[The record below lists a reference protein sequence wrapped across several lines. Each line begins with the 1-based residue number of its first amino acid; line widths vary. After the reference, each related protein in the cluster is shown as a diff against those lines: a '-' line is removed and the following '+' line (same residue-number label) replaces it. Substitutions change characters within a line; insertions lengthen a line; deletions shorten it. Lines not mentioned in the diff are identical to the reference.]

1 MPLDASVPPNK
12 ISIKYEKPQDLF
24 IHVKIALYI
33 HFKNEE
39 MALRATK
46 ITPGKKI
53 IVHAVRERLTQPG
66 YHRCPE
72 CDTLF
77 SLPVVKSHQIARCPC
92 CNATIRNGRDWTLTR
107 LAAMAMTML
116 LLMPF
121 AWSEPL
127 LHLDMLGMR
136 IDANLLQGIWQMNN
150 QGDSIPAAMVLF
162 CTVAAPLVLVLSLA
176 YLWFGNI
183 LGMNLR
189 PVLLMLERLKEWI
202 MLDIYLVGIGVA
214 SIKVQDY
221 AFLQPGIGLVAFIG
235 LVLLSILTLI
245 HLNVE
250 QLWDR
255 FYPQRPAQRADPG
268 LQVCLGCHHT
278 GFADS
283 RGRCRRCHIPLRHRR
298 PYSLQKSWA
307 ALIASLIFL
316 FPANLL
322 PISIVY
328 VNGSRQ
334 EDTILSGI
342 MSLASSNIAVAALVF
357 IASILVP
364 FTKVLVLL
372 TLLISIHFKCEQGL
386 RTRIVLLRIV
396 TWIGRW
402 SMLDLFVISLTMS
415 LINRDQ
421 LLAFTMGPAAFYFG
435 AAVILTILAVEWLD
449 SRLLW
454 DAHESGN
461 ARFTD

>member
-1 MPLDASVPPNK
+1 
-12 ISIKYEKPQDLF
+12 
-24 IHVKIALYI
+24 
-33 HFKNEE
+33 
-39 MALRATK
+39 MALRASQ
-46 ITPGKKI
+46 ISPGKKI
-53 IVHAVRERLTQPG
+53 TVHAIGNPLTSVE
-66 YHRCPE
+66 YHRCPQ

-77 SLPVVKSHQIARCPC
+77 TLPVVKASQSAYCPRCD
-92 CNATIRNGRDWTLTR
+92 AKIRDGRDWSLTR
-107 LAAMAMTML
+107 LAAMAVTML

-127 LHLDMLGMR
+127 LRLHLLGVR
-136 IDANLLQGIWQMNN
+136 IDANLLQGIWQMTD
-150 QGDSIPAAMVLF
+150 QGDPIPAAMVLF
-162 CTVAAPLVLVLSLA
+162 CSVGAPLVLVIAIA
-176 YLWFGNI
+176 YLWLGNI

-189 PVLLMLERLKEWI
+189 PVLLMLEKLKEWV
-202 MLDIYLVGIGVA
+202 MLDIYLVGVGVA

-221 AFLQPGIGLVAFIG
+221 AFLQPGVGLIAFIS

-298 PYSLQKSWA
+298 ANSLQKCWA
-307 ALIASLIFL
+307 ALIASMIFL
-316 FPANLL
+316 LPANLL
-322 PISIVY
+322 PISIIY
-328 VNGSRQ
+328 VNGARQ

-342 MSLASSNIAVAALVF
+342 ISLGSSNIPVAAVVF

-364 FTKVLVLL
+364 FTKVLVML

-386 RTRIVLLRIV
+386 RTRILLLRFV

-402 SMLDLFVISLTMS
+402 SMLDLFVISLMMS

>member
-1 MPLDASVPPNK
+1 
-12 ISIKYEKPQDLF
+12 
-24 IHVKIALYI
+24 
-33 HFKNEE
+33 
-39 MALRATK
+39 MALRASQ
-46 ITPGKKI
+46 ISPGKKI
-53 IVHAVRERLTQPG
+53 IVHAIGNPLTPVE
-66 YHRCPE
+66 YHRCPQ

-77 SLPVVKSHQIARCPC
+77 TLPVVKASQSAYCPRCD
-92 CNATIRNGRDWTLTR
+92 AKIRDGRDWSLTR
-107 LAAMAMTML
+107 LAAMAVTML

-127 LHLDMLGMR
+127 LRLHLLGVR
-136 IDANLLQGIWQMNN
+136 IDANLLQGIWQMTD
-150 QGDSIPAAMVLF
+150 QGDPIPAAMVLF
-162 CTVAAPLVLVLSLA
+162 CSVGAPLVLVIAIA
-176 YLWFGNI
+176 YLWLGNI

-189 PVLLMLERLKEWI
+189 PVLLMLEKLKEWV
-202 MLDIYLVGIGVA
+202 MLDIYLVGVGVA

-221 AFLQPGIGLVAFIG
+221 AFLQPGVGLIAFIS

-298 PYSLQKSWA
+298 ANSLQKCWA
-307 ALIASLIFL
+307 ALIASMIFL
-316 FPANLL
+316 LPANLL
-322 PISIVY
+322 PISVIY
-328 VNGSRQ
+328 VNGARQ

-342 MSLASSNIAVAALVF
+342 ISLGSSNIPVAAVVF

-364 FTKVLVLL
+364 FTKVLVML

-386 RTRIVLLRIV
+386 RTRILLLRFV

-402 SMLDLFVISLTMS
+402 SMLDLFVISLMMS

>member
-1 MPLDASVPPNK
+1 MALK
-12 ISIKYEKPQDLF
+12 ISQVTPDK
-24 IHVKIALYI
+24 
-33 HFKNEE
+33 
-39 MALRATK
+39 K
-46 ITPGKKI
+46 IT
-53 IVHAVRERLTQPG
+53 VHSVGDALPRAHYQ
-66 YHRCPE
+66 RCPQ

-77 SLPVVKSHQIARCPC
+77 ALPVMKSHQSAWCPRCD
-92 CNATIRNGRDWTLTR
+92 AKIRDGRDWSLTR
-107 LAAMAMTML
+107 LAAMAVTML

-127 LHLDMLGMR
+127 LRFYLLGTR
-136 IDANLLQGIWQMNN
+136 IDANLLMGIWQMTA
-150 QGDSIPAAMVLF
+150 QGDPLTASMVLF
-162 CTVAAPLVLVLSLA
+162 CTVGAPLVLVAAIA

-189 PVLLMLERLKEWI
+189 PVLLMIERLKEWV

-221 AFLQPGIGLVAFIG
+221 AYLQPGVGLLAFVA
-235 LVLLSILTLI
+235 LVILSILTII

-250 QLWDR
+250 QLWER
-255 FYPQRPAQRADPG
+255 FYPQRPATRPHDN
-268 LQVCLGCHHT
+268 LRVCLGCHFT
-278 GFADS
+278 GLPDA
-283 RGRCRRCHIPLRHRR
+283 RGRCPRCHIPLRFRR
-298 PYSLQKSWA
+298 RQSIQKCWA
-307 ALIASLIFL
+307 ALLASMVFL
-316 FPANLL
+316 LPANLL
-322 PISIVY
+322 PISVVY
-328 VNGSRQ
+328 INGARQ
-334 EDTILSGI
+334 EDTIMSGI
-342 MSLASSNIAVAALVF
+342 ISLGSSNIAVAAIVF

-364 FTKVLVLL
+364 FTKVLVML

-386 RTRIVLLRIV
+386 RTRVLLLRLV

-461 ARFTD
+461 PRFTD

>member
-1 MPLDASVPPNK
+1 
-12 ISIKYEKPQDLF
+12 
-24 IHVKIALYI
+24 
-33 HFKNEE
+33 
-39 MALRATK
+39 MALRASQ
-46 ITPGKKI
+46 ISPGKKI
-53 IVHAVRERLTQPG
+53 TVHAIGNPLAPVE
-66 YHRCPE
+66 YHRCPQ
-72 CDTLF
+72 CDMLF
-77 SLPVVKSHQIARCPC
+77 TLPVVKASQSAYCPRCD
-92 CNATIRNGRDWTLTR
+92 AKIRDGRDWSLTR
-107 LAAMAMTML
+107 LAAMAVTML

-127 LHLDMLGMR
+127 LRLHLLGVR
-136 IDANLLQGIWQMNN
+136 IDANLLQGIWQMTD
-150 QGDSIPAAMVLF
+150 QGDPIPAAMVLF
-162 CTVAAPLVLVLSLA
+162 CSVGAPLVLVIAIA
-176 YLWFGNI
+176 YLWLGNI

-189 PVLLMLERLKEWI
+189 PVLLMLEKLKEWV
-202 MLDIYLVGIGVA
+202 MLDIYLVGVGVA

-221 AFLQPGIGLVAFIG
+221 AFLQPGVGLIAFIS

-268 LQVCLGCHHT
+268 LQICLGCHHT

-298 PYSLQKSWA
+298 ANSLQKCWA
-307 ALIASLIFL
+307 ALIASIIFL
-316 FPANLL
+316 LPANLL
-322 PISIVY
+322 PISIIY
-328 VNGSRQ
+328 VNGARQ

-342 MSLASSNIAVAALVF
+342 ISLGSSNIPVAAVVL

-364 FTKVLVLL
+364 FTKVLVML
-372 TLLISIHFKCEQGL
+372 TLLLSIHFKCEQGL
-386 RTRIVLLRIV
+386 RTRILLLRFV

-402 SMLDLFVISLTMS
+402 SMLDLFVISLMMS

>member
-1 MPLDASVPPNK
+1 
-12 ISIKYEKPQDLF
+12 
-24 IHVKIALYI
+24 
-33 HFKNEE
+33 
-39 MALRATK
+39 MALRASQ
-46 ITPGKKI
+46 ISPGKKI
-53 IVHAVRERLTQPG
+53 TVHAISNPLAPPE
-66 YHRCPE
+66 YHRCPQ
-72 CDTLF
+72 CDMLF
-77 SLPVVKSHQIARCPC
+77 SLPVVKRTQSAYCPRCD
-92 CNATIRNGRDWTLTR
+92 AKIRDGRDWSLTR
-107 LAAMAMTML
+107 LAAMAVTMM

-127 LHLDMLGMR
+127 LRLHLLGVR
-136 IDANLLQGIWQMNN
+136 IDANLMQGIWQMTE
-150 QGDSIPAAMVLF
+150 QGDPIPAAMVLF
-162 CTVAAPLVLVLSLA
+162 CSVGAPLVLVVAIA
-176 YLWFGNI
+176 YLWLGNI

-189 PVLLMLERLKEWI
+189 PVLLMLERLKEWV

-221 AFLQPGIGLVAFIG
+221 AFLQPGIGLIAFVA

-255 FYPQRPAQRADPG
+255 FYPHRPAQRPDPG

-278 GFADS
+278 GFSDA

-298 PYSLQKSWA
+298 AYSLQKSWA

-316 FPANLL
+316 VPANLL
-322 PISIVY
+322 PISIIY
-328 VNGSRQ
+328 VNGARQ

-342 MSLASSNIAVAALVF
+342 MSLASSNIPIAAVVF

-364 FTKVLVLL
+364 FTKVLVLI

-386 RTRIVLLRIV
+386 RTRILLLRFV

-402 SMLDLFVISLTMS
+402 SMLDLFVISLMMS

>member
-1 MPLDASVPPNK
+1 MALTTSRITPTK
-12 ISIKYEKPQDLF
+12 
-24 IHVKIALYI
+24 KIAI
-33 HFKNEE
+33 RSIGE
-39 MALRATK
+39 ALPRA
-46 ITPGKKI
+46 
-53 IVHAVRERLTQPG
+53 H

-72 CDTLF
+72 YDLIF
-77 SLPVVKSHQIARCPC
+77 SLPKMRSHQSAFCPRCQ
-92 CNATIRNGRDWTLTR
+92 AKIRDGRDWSLTR
-107 LAAMAMTML
+107 LAAMAVTMM

-121 AWSEPL
+121 AWGEPL
-127 LHLDMLGMR
+127 LHIFLLGVR
-136 IDANLLQGIWQMNN
+136 IDANVMQGIWQMTR
-150 QGDSIPAAMVLF
+150 QGDPLTASFVLF
-162 CTVAAPLVLVLSLA
+162 CVAGAPIILVTSIA

-189 PVLLMLERLKEWI
+189 PVLLMLERLKEWV

-221 AFLQPGIGLVAFIG
+221 AYLQPGVGLFAFIA
-235 LVLLSILTLI
+235 LVILSILTLS

-255 FYPQRPAQRADPG
+255 FYPQMPARRPDEKLR
-268 LQVCLGCHHT
+268 VCLGCHFT
-278 GFADS
+278 GYPDA
-283 RGRCRRCHIPLRHRR
+283 RGRCPRCHIPLRWSRNQ
-298 PYSLQKSWA
+298 SIQKCWA
-307 ALIASLIFL
+307 ALLASIVLL
-316 FPANLL
+316 LPANLL
-322 PISIVY
+322 PISIIY

-334 EDTILSGI
+334 EDTIMSGI
-342 MSLASSNIAVAALVF
+342 LSLANSNIGVAAIVF

-364 FTKVLVLL
+364 FTKVIVMF
-372 TLLISIHFKCEQGL
+372 TLLISIHFNCEQGL
-386 RTRIVLLRIV
+386 RTRIKLLRIV

-402 SMLDLFVISLTMS
+402 SMLDLFVIALTMS

-421 LLAFTMGPAAFYFG
+421 ILAFTMGPAAFYFG

-461 ARFTD
+461 ARFAD

>member
-1 MPLDASVPPNK
+1 
-12 ISIKYEKPQDLF
+12 
-24 IHVKIALYI
+24 
-33 HFKNEE
+33 
-39 MALRATK
+39 MALRASQLTPAKK
-46 ITPGKKI
+46 IT
-53 IVHAVRERLTQPG
+53 VHAIGNPIAPPAF
-66 YHRCPE
+66 HRCPQ

-77 SLPVVKSHQIARCPC
+77 SLPVVKSHQSAYCPC
-92 CNATIRNGRDWTLTR
+92 CDAKIRDGRDWSLTR
-107 LAAMAMTML
+107 LAAMAVTML

-127 LHLDMLGMR
+127 LRLHLLGVR
-136 IDANLLQGIWQMNN
+136 IDADVMQGIWQMTD
-150 QGDSIPAAMVLF
+150 QGDPVPAAMVLF
-162 CTVAAPLVLVLSLA
+162 CAVGAPLVLVISIA
-176 YLWFGNI
+176 YLWLGNI

-189 PVLLMLERLKEWI
+189 PVLLMLERLKEWV

-221 AFLQPGIGLVAFIG
+221 AFLQPGIGLVAFIS
-235 LVLLSILTLI
+235 LVLLSILTII

-255 FYPQRPAQRADPG
+255 FYPQRPALRADPG
-268 LQVCLGCHHT
+268 LQVCPGCHHT

-283 RGRCRRCHIPLRHRR
+283 RGRCRRCHVPLHHRR
-298 PYSLQKSWA
+298 PYSLQKCWA
-307 ALIASLIFL
+307 ALIASIIFL
-316 FPANLL
+316 LPANLL
-322 PISIVY
+322 PISIIY
-328 VNGSRQ
+328 VNGARQ
-334 EDTILSGI
+334 EDTIMSGI
-342 MSLASSNIAVAALVF
+342 MGLANSNVAVAAVVF

-364 FTKVLVLL
+364 FTKVLVML

-386 RTRIVLLRIV
+386 RTRILLLRLV